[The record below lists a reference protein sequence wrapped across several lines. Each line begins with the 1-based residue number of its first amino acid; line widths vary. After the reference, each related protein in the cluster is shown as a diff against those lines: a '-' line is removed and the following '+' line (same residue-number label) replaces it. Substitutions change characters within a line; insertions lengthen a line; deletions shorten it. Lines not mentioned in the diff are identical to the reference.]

1 MAAMGVDRVN
11 LGVQTFTPHVQ
22 ARIGRIQPLDMVE
35 RAVGQLRAAG
45 IATGFDLMY
54 GLPGQTQD
62 DLAATLEAT
71 IALHPARIA
80 LFGYAHMPRLP
91 PPQRRHRDRTRV
103 VEGKRGAVRVG
114 IGGRLSLYKK

>member
-54 GLPGQTQD
+54 GLPGQIQD

-71 IALHPARIA
+71 IAIHPSTAENTSDLQSPMRTT
-80 LFGYAHMPRLP
+80 YAVFCVK
-91 PPQRRHRDRTRV
+91 QKT
-103 VEGKRGAVRVG
+103 
-114 IGGRLSLYKK
+114 

>member
-35 RAVGQLRAAG
+35 RAAGQLRAAG

-71 IALHPARIA
+71 IAMHPARLA
-80 LFGYAHMPRLP
+80 LRSEEHPSEL
-91 PPQRRHRDRTRV
+91 Q
-103 VEGKRGAVRVG
+103 
-114 IGGRLSLYKK
+114 SLIRISYDVICMK